1 MTIIMAYVPW
11 CLNGLGLIQRL
22 PVFVEHSENAVL
34 RQGEPYTDPES
45 KHELIQI
52 CIVELFS

>member
-1 MTIIMAYVPW
+1 MAYVPW